1 VSNKRASQDRKA
13 RLAEIQNQQKA
24 KERKVKA
31 GIGIALVVL
40 LLGLG
45 GVVAYAVNDA
55 KSGQLPNLGVSVAAA
70 SCDPATTDS
79 GGGTGEHVGPG
90 TNKPDETSVKYDTVP
105 PSHGPHFATP
115 DVSGRDFYTAADR
128 PPLETLVHNLEHGY
142 TILWYD
148 STIADDRT
156 AMDEIEAIADKFS
169 GSSDNMRDKFI
180 AAPWESTDENGA
192 KFPDGQ
198 HVAFTHWS
206 AGGTGQTDAA
216 KQVGAFQYCSAPS
229 GAALEDFMKKYPY
242 FDSPEPGAM

>member
-13 RLAEIQNQQKA
+13 RLAEIQKEQKA

-40 LLGLG
+40 LIGLG

-70 SCDPATTDS
+70 SCDPVTTDS

-142 TILWYD
+142 TILWY
-148 STIADDRT
+148 A
-156 AMDEIEAIADKFS
+156 A
-169 GSSDNMRDKFI
+169 
-180 AAPWESTDENGA
+180 AAPSRPASPT
-192 KFPDGQ
+192 P
-198 HVAFTHWS
+198 S
-206 AGGTGQTDAA
+206 PTGPRTRDTARCAA
-216 KQVGAFQYCSAPS
+216 TCPARSS
-229 GAALEDFMKKYPY
+229 WT
-242 FDSPEPGAM
+242 S